1 MVQGFVPW
9 DLIGKLFA
17 THQGHQE
24 GKTQSPGTT
33 SQKMTLVPFS
43 ICLHETFTWKCD
55 LAE

>member
-24 GKTQSPGTT
+24 GKQELAGPPESGHG
-33 SQKMTLVPFS
+33 PFFRG
-43 ICLHETFTWKCD
+43 HR
-55 LAE
+55 